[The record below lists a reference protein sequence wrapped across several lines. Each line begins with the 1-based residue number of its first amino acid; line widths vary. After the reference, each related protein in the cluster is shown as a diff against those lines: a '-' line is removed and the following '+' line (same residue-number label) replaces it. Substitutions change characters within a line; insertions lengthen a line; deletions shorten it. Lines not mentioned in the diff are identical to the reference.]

1 MKYSR
6 DLARE
11 KLNDKSFDK
20 IIQDQV
26 SQIAGTGATHIAIAT
41 PYDEEFFPFLT
52 RWVMIARKHN
62 LKVWFRGNWSGW
74 EKWFGYPRISR
85 EEHLKKTEGFILKHR
100 ELFEDGDAFSSCPEC
115 ENGGPGD
122 ARHTGD
128 VDGHRKFLISE
139 YQATQSAFRAIGKT
153 VRSNLFSMNGDVA
166 RLIMDQE
173 TTRAM
178 GGVVTIDH
186 YVKTPEQLVKD
197 IESISKT
204 SGGRIILG
212 EFGAPIPDIHGEMT
226 EQEQAK
232 WIGKILELL
241 SQADNIEGINYW
253 LAVGGSTEIWTNKN
267 QTREAVTLIK
277 SYFKPTIVYG
287 FVQNEL
293 GYPIAN
299 ASLKHTET
307 QTLTDENGRYILR
320 FSSPLIIQSF
330 SVKAA
335 GYEEEFFTASQGPQ
349 EINIVLKKDQRNW
362 FFHWLVRIKKMAR

>member
-1 MKYSR
+1 
-6 DLARE
+6 
-11 KLNDKSFDK
+11 
-20 IIQDQV
+20 
-26 SQIAGTGATHIAIAT
+26 
-41 PYDEEFFPFLT
+41 
-52 RWVMIARKHN
+52 
-62 LKVWFRGNWSGW
+62 
-74 EKWFGYPRISR
+74 
-85 EEHLKKTEGFILKHR
+85 
-100 ELFEDGDAFSSCPEC
+100 
-115 ENGGPGD
+115 
-122 ARHTGD
+122 
-128 VDGHRKFLISE
+128 
-139 YQATQSAFRAIGKT
+139 
-153 VRSNLFSMNGDVA
+153 
-166 RLIMDQE
+166 
-173 TTRAM
+173 
-178 GGVVTIDH
+178 
-186 YVKTPEQLVKD
+186 
-197 IESISKT
+197 
-204 SGGRIILG
+204 
-212 EFGAPIPDIHGEMT
+212 MT